1 MRRDRSLLAH
11 PWSSALVVA
20 VALSLGLSL
29 ATPQRAQAQC
39 TGPSCTLVRP
49 DGKGIIGLGLV
60 GAELGLIIPALAG
73 VRDEW
78 WPYVVFPLIGA
89 IGGGIG
95 GWAVE
100 QNTPNDAEVDVALMV
115 IGMALVVPTIVG
127 TLALTAYR
135 PPAESSESD
144 EDWEEPEDISGGG
157 GTEVEATSDGSGGE
171 APAEGT
177 STEGTS
183 EGSGESTGP
192 TSSAGARM
200 REVLAGGRGLVRF
213 ELGGGVPRL
222 LVAAPLP
229 YSQSS
234 YTAEERASLLLNPQS
249 DFIVPVLSATF

>member
-1 MRRDRSLLAH
+1 LLAH

-29 ATPQRAQAQC
+29 AAPQRVQAQC

-127 TLALTAYR
+127 TLALTAYQ

-157 GTEVEATSDGSGGE
+157 TEVEATSEGGE

-177 STEGTS
+177 STEGGST
-183 EGSGESTGP
+183 EGSSESTGP
-192 TSSAGARM
+192 TSSAGSRM

-213 ELGGGVPRL
+213 ELGGEAPRL

>member
-1 MRRDRSLLAH
+1 MHRDRSPKARIPTTALA
-11 PWSSALVVA
+11 VA

-29 ATPQRAQAQC
+29 ATPERAEAQC
-39 TGPSCTLVRP
+39 TDATRCYVVAPTA
-49 DGKGIIGLGLV
+49 KGMIGLGLV
-60 GAELGLIIPALAG
+60 GAELGLIIPALFG

-89 IGGGIG
+89 VGGAIG

-100 QNTPNDAEVDVALMV
+100 QATPNDAEVDVALMV

-127 TLALTAYR
+127 TLALTAYQ
-135 PPAESSESD
+135 PPSDAEDAD
-144 EDWEEPEDISGGG
+144 EDWEEPADISG

-177 STEGTS
+177 STEGD
-183 EGSGESTGP
+183 GSSTGP
-192 TSSAGARM
+192 TSSIGTHM
-200 REVLAGGRGLVRF
+200 REVLAGGRGVVRF
-213 ELGGGVPRL
+213 ELGSGMPRL
-222 LVAAPLP
+222 IVAAPLP

-234 YTAEERASLLLNPQS
+234 YTAEERASLRVGGQT